1 MESNVTSNDLP
12 RIEDLPQRTAT
23 QVKNKW
29 ADLVRAVR
37 AVGGVAVTQH
47 DRIEMVVMDATTY
60 QKLATL
66 AEDAKERR
74 QAALAELSAEF
85 DRRLAALK
93 GAETRGRI
101 ETVMAA
107 RGRSKRRPKAGVS
120 F

>member
-1 MESNVTSNDLP
+1 MTADDLP

-29 ADLVRAVR
+29 ADLVRDVR
-37 AVGGVAVTQH
+37 AAGGVAVTQH
-47 DRIEMVVMDATTY
+47 DRVEMVVMDAATY

-74 QAALAELSAEF
+74 RAALAELSAEF
-85 DRRLAALK
+85 DRRLATLRS
-93 GAETRGRI
+93 AETRSRVDA
-101 ETVMAA
+101 VMAS